1 MKSVSYQISDSL
13 YRKFGK
19 IFDAPDY
26 INYKIWS
33 DALSIDE
40 HINNTYGPIIRI
52 SLEEMR
58 EKYLV

>member
-33 DALSIDE
+33 DVLSINEYIDS
-40 HINNTYGPIIRI
+40 TYGPIILI

-58 EKYLV
+58 KKNI